1 MAWKTRSCSTFE
13 VLKICPKSEKVS
25 KIPTFGSILPWG
37 GSQNALFRKMT
48 SQTPPKPLVSL
59 VLAPR
64 GRKGAKRALS
74 GPGNILA
81 QPQGHFG
88 SILRKMR
95 PRRKGEKC
103 LPTFPHRCS
112 EKVED
117 GLPKSPQN
125 VTFRQ
130 LSCLAARKLCTNR
143 RDGVLLRPICV
154 AFVHG
159 SPPGRA
165 EKRKSIFSD
174 FQSY

>member
-1 MAWKTRSCSTFE
+1 MDRWFRHDPQAQEGFLNLGYHFLSRIPMPRKEAQVGRSCAR
-13 VLKICPKSEKVS
+13 
-25 KIPTFGSILPWG
+25 GS
-37 GSQNALFRKMT
+37 NKCAK
-48 SQTPPKPLVSL
+48 
-59 VLAPR
+59 
-64 GRKGAKRALS
+64 GRFL
-74 GPGNILA
+74 L
-81 QPQGHFG
+81 Q
-88 SILRKMR
+88 R
-95 PRRKGEKC
+95 PRKVPPRWGTSV
-103 LPTFPHRCS
+103 PHRAGTFPHRCS